1 MTEPGPTPIETLN
14 GSGEIVVVSADL
26 TEKQT
31 IRLRQI
37 TLGECE
43 KLLMAQGDEIALACL
58 YTGKDR
64 AWFDTLS
71 ADSQEQVVVEGDRIN
86 ADFFGRWL
94 SRRLARQER
103 IAPGMMAK
111 VLERAIAPET
121 VEPAPAAQ
129 SRSPNSAP
137 PLVRSRV

>member
-1 MTEPGPTPIETLN
+1 MNEPGPTPLETLN
-14 GSGEIVVVSADL
+14 GSGEIVVTRLDGT
-26 TEKQT
+26 TESV
-31 IRLRQI
+31 RLRQI

-43 KLLMAQGDEIALACL
+43 KLLLVQGDEIALACL
-58 YTGKDR
+58 YTGKER
-64 AWFDTLS
+64 AWFEALDPV
-71 ADSQEQVVVEGDRIN
+71 SQEQVVIEGDRIN

-121 VEPAPAAQ
+121 IEPAPVTP
-129 SRSPNSAP
+129 SRSQNSAP